1 MKWSLRYLYSPAQA
15 PLACLLGFPLSGPNL
30 NCQPFATQASTLFRS
45 YGLSVPPRVYT
56 PAFSPI
62 PPNVSLHRNIC
73 LDPGEGLSLSLH
85 ASSSSALLAHMLES
99 SYPGSVHIYT
109 DGSRSSEG
117 SVSAGVYIPS
127 LSLATGWLLS
137 PSYTV
142 MGAELFAI
150 SKALEITLSREE
162 FQSKPVVIITDSR
175 SSLNLIRNTYR
186 PAYTSMI
193 FKIQLLLLQKG
204 LNSVSLCWVKS
215 HSGVRGN
222 EIADRV
228 ANLAH
233 GADKSSRSTLCF
245 RESLCQLKKSF
256 LIQWK
261 EHWHREVASTNTG
274 RFRLSLEDSI
284 NYTDYSGL
292 SRKIQC
298 AVACLRLG
306 HAGVGAYRTGFG
318 MAQDP
323 ICPTCNQEDTI
334 SHFLLTCTRITVP
347 RIAFAAAL
355 ADI

>member
-1 MKWSLRYLYSPAQA
+1 MKLPIAWL
-15 PLACLLGFPLSGPNL
+15 
-30 NCQPFATQASTLFRS
+30 TL
-45 YGLSVPPRVYT
+45 
-56 PAFSPI
+56 
-62 PPNVSLHRNIC
+62 
-73 LDPGEGLSLSLH
+73 
-85 ASSSSALLAHMLES
+85 HM
-99 SYPGSVHIYT
+99 V
-109 DGSRSSEG
+109 DG
-117 SVSAGVYIPS
+117 
-127 LSLATGWLLS
+127 T
-137 PSYTV
+137 
-142 MGAELFAI
+142 
-150 SKALEITLSREE
+150 
-162 FQSKPVVIITDSR
+162 
-175 SSLNLIRNTYR
+175 
-186 PAYTSMI
+186 
-193 FKIQLLLLQKG
+193 
-204 LNSVSLCWVKS
+204 
-215 HSGVRGN
+215 
-222 EIADRV
+222 
-228 ANLAH
+228 
-233 GADKSSRSTLCF
+233 DKSSRSTLCF